1 MLKDML
7 QHDGTRYQQTFL
19 SRDMYL
25 LANLALSDAIDDDQA
40 KKLAEQPQVI
50 ASVRM
55 ALDILSRLITQYL
68 NSPSHSF
75 TSHANFFLNVDMLD
89 EIPNLQLPSTRLPN
103 KHEAHPP
110 RAPLASPRTNN
121 NHRSARVPPVLLQT
135 AAMIDASSPPDLSA
149 RSHASSLSSSSRT
162 RATSNSPIPE
172 NNLPAT
178 PRSSLFPPQQPS
190 PGHRQREK
198 ASVPVNSEHGE
209 DNIESQLPT
218 VQQSDPATP
227 DYRSSYNH
235 TLPILQSIFGS
246 TLGLGNVITVIKT
259 GNCLIRDDATTF
271 LRDHLP
277 RWKGMWYASSLLM
290 PSRDES
296 AVDHFVKISRC
307 ISILNE
313 RSNLDRVHILLHRVL
328 RYQFY
333 LHTIRDIKQTPIGQ
347 TVKKRGVKN
356 AKYAIDYLLKQ
367 LYIDDWDLVGD
378 SEKVRRR
385 TRLHKQ
391 NHAGKRLLA
400 LSNLI
405 GFGVLL
411 LASAEAINTMK
422 VFPIQIGS
430 IG

>member
-1 MLKDML
+1 
-7 QHDGTRYQQTFL
+7 
-19 SRDMYL
+19 
-25 LANLALSDAIDDDQA
+25 
-40 KKLAEQPQVI
+40 
-50 ASVRM
+50 
-55 ALDILSRLITQYL
+55 
-68 NSPSHSF
+68 
-75 TSHANFFLNVDMLD
+75 MLD
-89 EIPNLQLPSTRLPN
+89 KIPNLQLSSTRPPN
-103 KHEAHPP
+103 EHRAHAP
-110 RAPLASPRTNN
+110 RALPANPRTNN
-121 NHRSARVPPVLLQT
+121 DRRSARVPPVLLQ
-135 AAMIDASSPPDLSA
+135 APAMIDTSSPSDPPA
-149 RSHASSLSSSSRT
+149 RSHGSSLSSSSRT
-162 RATSNSPIPE
+162 RATSNSPMPE
-172 NNLPAT
+172 KNLPST
-178 PRSSLFPPQQPS
+178 PRSSLFPLQRSS
-190 PGHRQREK
+190 PDHRQREK
-198 ASVPVNSEHGE
+198 APVPVNSEHGE

-227 DYRSSYNH
+227 DYRTSYHH
-235 TLPILQSIFGS
+235 TLPILLSIFGS

-259 GNCLIRDDATTF
+259 GNYLIRDDAAAF

-277 RWKGMWYASSLLM
+277 HWKGMWYASSLLM

-296 AVDHFVKISRC
+296 SVDHFVKISRC
-307 ISILNE
+307 ISVLNE

-367 LYIDDWDLVGD
+367 LYIDDWDLIGD
-378 SEKVRRR
+378 AEKGRQR

-400 LSNLI
+400 LSSLI

-422 VFPIQIGS
+422 VFPIQIGVIS
-430 IG
+430 